1 MAAKPVTYPYAQYDC
16 YRVSFHPKT
25 VGKLKACQMMVYATT
40 LLGHT
45 EGTHPV
51 KVGPKSD
58 YIVYALPAGTVN
70 PLNSSD
76 PGFQGATI
84 GREDFSPYPTEPM
97 SDQVEA
103 MLEGNGLSKK
113 RFDQL
118 MKEEDDN

>member
-1 MAAKPVTYPYAQYDC
+1 MAAKPVTYPYVQYDC
-16 YRVSFHPKT
+16 YRVSFHPNI

-58 YIVYALPAGTVN
+58 YIVYVSFTAGLCLPAGTAN

-76 PGFQGATI
+76 SGFQGATI
-84 GREDFSPYPTEPM
+84 GREDCSPYPTEPM

-103 MLEGNGLSKK
+103 C
-113 RFDQL
+113 
-118 MKEEDDN
+118 

>member
-1 MAAKPVTYPYAQYDC
+1 
-16 YRVSFHPKT
+16 
-25 VGKLKACQMMVYATT
+25 MMVYATT
-40 LLGHT
+40 LLGHI

-58 YIVYALPAGTVN
+58 YIVYALPAGTTN

-76 PGFQGATI
+76 SGFQGATI
-84 GREDFSPYPTEPM
+84 GREDCSPYPTEPM

-103 MLEGNGLSKK
+103 VLKDNEPAKK

-118 MKEEDDN
+118 MKEGDDD